1 MTSTALLLWAFS
13 AVPGLDC
20 HTTDLHSRDLPEKQV
35 LHDLV
40 VYISK
45 LMHPVLISSKKWLAA
60 GGQDKQSN

>member
-1 MTSTALLLWAFS
+1 MTSTTLLLWAFS
-13 AVPGLDC
+13 AVPRLDC

>member
-1 MTSTALLLWAFS
+1 MSNFLNELSVLF
-13 AVPGLDC
+13 GDG
-20 HTTDLHSRDLPEKQV
+20 EKQV